1 MGEYAFDEDS
11 RVEPGADGE
20 YTAALTGRWNG
31 TRGAVNGG
39 YLLATC
45 TRALALSMPFPDPIV
60 ISGFFL
66 RPGTAGAATIATSL
80 LRGGRTTAFG
90 EAVLTQEGKEVIRA
104 TAAFARLGQD
114 GPVFLGAA
122 PPDLPPPGEC
132 VRLPASGPGMPR
144 IAERIEFR
152 RVELPGWFRGEPTG
166 QPSSEFWMRFADG
179 RDADL
184 LALPLLVDANP
195 PPVLEL
201 GVSTTTIQLTVH
213 LRAKP
218 APGWLA
224 CRATTRFVSGGYHE
238 EDFEVWDSAG
248 TLVAQSRQLDLVLPL
263 LLRVFRVFRGGN
275 TGVQADRIARPL
287 AAQPVPLAVHPQRAG
302 PQSGAGRTALSR
314 LARDHRHHIAIAGLT
329 AIAGRQDHQPG
340 MVRRVGF
347 DADPH
352 RPVPFEPDQAPP
364 ALRGGGDGPEL
375 AGQRAERQ
383 PGRGGVRTLR
393 AARGRAVWVRAC
405 GRPRGNQRDGFGQ
418 PGDLRGHGHV
428 SDHRTFLR
436 VRLLAGRP
444 LKGAPR
450 RQRTAE
456 GRCHR
461 QHEGQSTRVIIKAT
475 PEWSP

>member
-1 MGEYAFDEDS
+1 
-11 RVEPGADGE
+11 VDGE
-20 YTAALTGRWNG
+20 YTAELTGRWNG

-80 LRGGRTTAFG
+80 VRGGRTTAFG
-90 EAVLTQEGKEVIRA
+90 TAVLTQQGREVIRV

-114 GPVFLGAA
+114 GQVFLGAA

-144 IAERIEFR
+144 IAQRIEFR
-152 RVELPGWFRGEPTG
+152 RAELPGWFRGEPTG

-201 GVSTTTIQLTVH
+201 GASSTTIQLTVH
-213 LRAKP
+213 LRAQP

-224 CRATTRFVSGGYHE
+224 ARATTRFVGGGYHE

-248 TLVAQSRQLDLVLPL
+248 TLVAQSRQLALLLPL
-263 LLRVFRVFRGGN
+263 LLRVLRVVRVVRGGDA
-275 TGVQADRIARPL
+275 GVQADRIAGPL
-287 AAQPVPLAVHPQRAG
+287 TPQPVRLAVHPQRAG
-302 PQSGAGRTALSR
+302 TQGGAGRTALSR

-340 MVRRVGF
+340 MVGRMGF

-352 RPVPFEPDQAPP
+352 RTVPFEPDQAPP
-364 ALRGGGDGPEL
+364 AFRCGGDRPEL
-375 AGQRAERQ
+375 AGERAERQ
-383 PGRGGVRTLR
+383 PGHGGVRTLR
-393 AARGRAVWVRAC
+393 AC
-405 GRPRGNQRDGFGQ
+405 GRPRGEQRDGFG
-418 PGDLRGHGHV
+418 
-428 SDHRTFLR
+428 
-436 VRLLAGRP
+436 
-444 LKGAPR
+444 
-450 RQRTAE
+450 
-456 GRCHR
+456 
-461 QHEGQSTRVIIKAT
+461 
-475 PEWSP
+475 